1 MKTIALLAIG
11 AALALAA
18 DQDGQKASDTKTTNT
33 KATDTKSPS
42 AAAST
47 MKARQST
54 IDAPSQPAKR
64 KIHQPTVNPA
74 EGKLTPA
81 QQSAAA
87 LPTVPPGAQEVGSN
101 LYRFTDPQGKV
112 WMYRKTPFGVSKW
125 EEKPGEQ
132 NPQAESPASPG
143 ATTGGTAT
151 SGATSSGTTMTDLG
165 DSVQFQ
171 RATPFGLQKW
181 TRKKSE
187 MTDDEKAAFA
197 TQEHAKQAA
206 LGNKAAAAAKPPE
219 QK

>member
-18 DQDGQKASDTKTTNT
+18 DQDGKKTPDTKAADTDTKSTNT
-33 KATDTKSPS
+33 KAPS
-42 AAAST
+42 TAAAP
-47 MKARQST
+47 MKARQSAVE
-54 IDAPSQPAKR
+54 APSKPAQR
-64 KIHQPTVNPA
+64 KVHQPTVNPA
-74 EGKLTPA
+74 DGKLTPEQKA
-81 QQSAAA
+81 AAA
-87 LPTVPPGAQEVGSN
+87 LPTVPAGAQEVGSN
-101 LYRFTDPQGKV
+101 LYRSTDPQGKV

-132 NPQAESPASPG
+132 TPQAEPPAS
-143 ATTGGTAT
+143 A
-151 SGATSSGTTMTDLG
+151 GTTMTDLG

-206 LGNKAAAAAKPPE
+206 LGTKPADAAKPPE
-219 QK
+219 QH

>member
-18 DQDGQKASDTKTTNT
+18 DQDDKKTPDTKASDAKAPTTEG
-33 KATDTKSPS
+33 AR
-42 AAAST
+42 
-47 MKARQST
+47 MKARQSAVE
-54 IDAPSQPAKR
+54 APSQPAQR
-64 KIHQPTVNPA
+64 KVHQPTVNPA
-74 EGKLTPA
+74 DGKLTPEQKA
-81 QQSAAA
+81 AAA
-87 LPTVPPGAQEVGSN
+87 LPTVPAGAQEVGSN
-101 LYRFTDPQGKV
+101 LYRYTDQQGKV

-132 NPQAESPASPG
+132 TPQAEPPAS
-143 ATTGGTAT
+143 A
-151 SGATSSGTTMTDLG
+151 GTTMTDLG

-206 LGNKAAAAAKPPE
+206 LGNTSGNKPDAAKPPE
-219 QK
+219 QH

>member
-18 DQDGQKASDTKTTNT
+18 DQDGKKTPDTKAADTDTKSTNT
-33 KATDTKSPS
+33 KAPS
-42 AAAST
+42 TAAAP
-47 MKARQST
+47 MKARQSAVE
-54 IDAPSQPAKR
+54 APSQPAQR
-64 KIHQPTVNPA
+64 KVHQPTVNPA
-74 EGKLTPA
+74 DGKLTPEQKA
-81 QQSAAA
+81 AAA
-87 LPTVPPGAQEVGSN
+87 LPTVPAGAQEVGSN

-143 ATTGGTAT
+143 ATTG
-151 SGATSSGTTMTDLG
+151 GATSSGTTMTDLG

>member
-18 DQDGQKASDTKTTNT
+18 DQDGKKTSDTKATDTKATDTKASDTKTPN
-33 KATDTKSPS
+33 
-42 AAAST
+42 AAAAT
-47 MKARQST
+47 MKARRSAVE
-54 IDAPSQPAKR
+54 APSQPAKR
-64 KIHQPTVNPA
+64 KVHQPTVNPA

-81 QQSAAA
+81 QQAAAA

-101 LYRFTDPQGKV
+101 LYRYTDPQGKV
-112 WMYRKTPFGVSKW
+112 WLYRKTPFGVSKW
-125 EEKPGEQ
+125 EEKAGEQ
-132 NPQAESPASPG
+132 APQAEPPGSP
-143 ATTGGTAT
+143 
-151 SGATSSGTTMTDLG
+151 GTTMKDLG
-165 DSVQFQ
+165 DSVEFQ

-206 LGNKAAAAAKPPE
+206 LGKPANTAKPPE
-219 QK
+219 QQ